1 MLDRGVEGGGGKGDG
16 EGEGEGERGTVEGG
30 ARFRNWVLHIA
41 HFTSGE
47 DVQFREIVCG
57 GVRSASVRGCCA
69 LRT

>member
-1 MLDRGVEGGGGKGDG
+1 M
-16 EGEGEGERGTVEGG
+16 GTVEGG

-57 GVRSASVRGCCA
+57 RVHSQQVSEVAVH
-69 LRT
+69 